1 MTKAAEFRQKADEY
15 EALAVQTKAGDL
27 RQHYEAMAREY
38 RTLAEGYEKFE
49 PKKSEQSE
57 LELERLAERV
67 LGKTANKA

>member
-57 LELERLAERV
+57 LEERLAERV
-67 LGKTANKA
+67 LGKTTNKA